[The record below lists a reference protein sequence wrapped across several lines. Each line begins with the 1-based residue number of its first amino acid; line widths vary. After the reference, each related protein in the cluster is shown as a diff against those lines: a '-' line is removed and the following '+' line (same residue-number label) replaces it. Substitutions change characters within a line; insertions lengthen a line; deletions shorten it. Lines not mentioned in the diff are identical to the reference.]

1 MLLTKILNWL
11 KRSKSE
17 MHTNDYIYQ
26 RKDLPA
32 SISKLGMGLLALG
45 VVLGVVAFFVDHS
58 RAVFNYLIAF
68 TFLISIGVGAL
79 FLIALDY
86 TSGAD
91 WSVPIRRV
99 VEFFAAIIPI
109 LAVLVIPLLFNVGE
123 LFHWSHPEAVAEDKI
138 LQGKSSYL
146 NVTFFIVRVFALI
159 GIWSLF
165 YFFIVKNSKKQDTT
179 RDQKLTTKNLRLSAI
194 FIPIFAVTITIS
206 AIDWLMSIEPH
217 WFSTMI
223 GVYFFSGVVIAAL
236 AAVTLTTVLLKENGY
251 LHPALTN
258 DHLYSLGA
266 LLFAFI
272 NFWGY
277 IAFSQ
282 YMLIWYADLPEETF
296 WFMQRWEGSWSIF
309 SIGLII
315 IHFVVPYIALVSQP
329 SKMNPKTLKFISVWL
344 LFAHLYDLFW
354 FVMPEVNE
362 LSAGYSFSWID
373 LVFPIAV
380 VGIIILV
387 FNMKAKKENL
397 IPIGDPKLQRG
408 LDFHL

>member
-309 SIGLII
+309 SIGLIL

>member
-1 MLLTKILNWL
+1 
-11 KRSKSE
+11 

-165 YFFIVKNSKKQDTT
+165 YFFIVKNSRKQDTT